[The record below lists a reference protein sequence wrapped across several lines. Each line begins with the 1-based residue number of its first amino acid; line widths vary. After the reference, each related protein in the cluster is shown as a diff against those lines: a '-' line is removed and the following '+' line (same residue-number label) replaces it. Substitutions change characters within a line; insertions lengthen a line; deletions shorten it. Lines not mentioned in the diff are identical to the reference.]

1 MRGGDDGQVAAEG
14 GFDFLVEVVGV
25 VVGEE
30 DEGDGREG
38 LEGEGG
44 VGDAGAG
51 DAGAEVD
58 VVAGVE
64 EVGLGGEG

>member
-1 MRGGDDGQVAAEG
+1 MRGGDDGQVATEG
-14 GFDFLVEVVGV
+14 GLDFLVEVVGV

-30 DEGDGREG
+30 DEKDGREG

-44 VGDAGAG
+44 VGDTGAG